1 MASDL
6 VLINSTTCTTGA
18 QTEKISDEF
27 STDYKLYMIV
37 GADIIGQNSTASGCN
52 MRLVKAADDS
62 VESGTVYEYAQY
74 NLKAETGFNDS
85 RDLNDTRWFNIFG
98 SIDDGAQVGAG
109 VAYISNPFQSSMT
122 YITYESQAHVDGP
135 NFRSYHGAGVIQNT
149 TSYDGISVDLNESA
163 SRFAGGTVS
172 IYGII

>member
-1 MASDL
+1 MAGNL
-6 VLINSTTCTTGA
+6 ILINSTTLTTGA
-18 QTEKISDEF
+18 QTEKISDVF
-27 STDYKLYMIV
+27 STDYKLYKIV

-85 RDLNDTRWFNIFG
+85 RDLYDTRWFNIFG

-149 TSYDGISVDLNESA
+149 TSYDGLSVDLNESA

>member
-6 VLINSTTCTTGA
+6 VLINSTTLTTGA
-18 QTEKISDEF
+18 QTEKISDVF
-27 STDYKLYMIV
+27 STDYKLYKIV

>member
-1 MASDL
+1 MAGNL
-6 VLINSTTCTTGA
+6 ILINSTTLTTGA
-18 QTEKISDEF
+18 QTEKISDVF
-27 STDYKLYMIV
+27 STDYKLYKIV

-98 SIDDGAQVGAG
+98 SVDDGAQVGAG

>member
-1 MASDL
+1 MAGNL
-6 VLINSTTCTTGA
+6 ILINSTTLTTGA
-18 QTEKISDEF
+18 QTEKISDVF
-27 STDYKLYMIV
+27 STDYKLYKIV

-85 RDLNDTRWFNIFG
+85 IDLNDTRWFNIFG
-98 SIDDGAQVGAG
+98 SVDDGAQVGAG
-109 VAYISNPFQSSMT
+109 VAYISMPFQSQNT

-149 TSYDGISVDLNESA
+149 TSYDGLSVDLNESA

>member
-18 QTEKISDEF
+18 QTEKISDVF
-27 STDYKLYMIV
+27 SNDYKLYMIV

-52 MRLVKAADDS
+52 MRLVKASDDS
-62 VESGTVYEYAQY
+62 VETGTVYEYAQY
-74 NLKAETGFNDS
+74 NLKAEATFNDS
-85 RDLNDTRWFNIFG
+85 VDLNDTRWFNIFG
-98 SIDDGAQVGAG
+98 SVDDGAQVGAG
-109 VAYISNPFQSSMT
+109 VAYISMPFQSQNT
-122 YITYESQAHVDGP
+122 YITYESQAHVGGP

-149 TSYDGISVDLNESA
+149 TSYSGITVDLNESA